1 MSAFSQS
8 AKNAKSTATS
18 SPPALEPQPT
28 WCPGCGDFG
37 VLKALK
43 GAAAELGLSPDEM
56 MVTTGI
62 GCSGKLNSYF
72 NSYGFHTIHGRSL
85 PIARAA
91 KLANPGLT
99 VVAAGGDGDGYG
111 IGGNHFMHTARE
123 NHDITYIVFNNE
135 IFGLT
140 KGQTSPTSPM
150 GHKSK
155 TQPHGS
161 AKTPLRPLS
170 MSLNAGASYVARTAA
185 VNPNQAK
192 DIIVEAIEHDGFA
205 HIDFLTQCPTWNRTR
220 NTSPVHGRPAVR
232 RVRVRRLGPRGSRR
246 DDAKDRRAT
255 VRRRS
260 AHRSDVHRRRA
271 PLLRRGEAPE
281 RRNARGT
288 ARERYFDEDA
298 EWERTYDTSSN
309 ATNKA
314 RCRTAD
320 TPRTWVSGSE
330 DIFSCTE
337 KISA

>member
-1 MSAFSQS
+1 MSAFS
-8 AKNAKSTATS
+8 AIGEHAEHDRNEYT
-18 SPPALEPQPT
+18 PGLEPQPT

-43 GAAAELGLSPDEM
+43 GAAAELGLSPEEM
-56 MVTTGI
+56 LVSTGI

-72 NSYGFHTIHGRSL
+72 DSYGFHTIHGRSL

-140 KGQTSPTSPM
+140 KGQTSPTSPK

-161 AKTPLRPLS
+161 AKDPIRPLS

-192 DIIVEAIEHDGFA
+192 DIIVEAIEHDGFS
-205 HIDFLTQCPTWNRTR
+205 HVDFLTQCPTWNK
-220 NTSPVHGRPAVR
+220 
-232 RVRVRRLGPRGSRR
+232 
-246 DDAKDRRAT
+246 DAKQYVPYIDVNESDDYEFDNTDRSEASEMMFETENVLHEGT
-255 VRRRS
+255 VLTGRYYVDEDRPSYQQEKQRIGELPEE
-260 AHRSDVHRRRA
+260 
-271 PLLRRGEAPE
+271 PLA
-281 RRNARGT
+281 
-288 ARERYFDEDA
+288 ERYFDDDY
-298 EWERTYDTSSN
+298 EWERVYDTFLD
-309 ATNKA
+309 KH
-314 RCRTAD
+314 
-320 TPRTWVSGSE
+320 
-330 DIFSCTE
+330 
-337 KISA
+337 K